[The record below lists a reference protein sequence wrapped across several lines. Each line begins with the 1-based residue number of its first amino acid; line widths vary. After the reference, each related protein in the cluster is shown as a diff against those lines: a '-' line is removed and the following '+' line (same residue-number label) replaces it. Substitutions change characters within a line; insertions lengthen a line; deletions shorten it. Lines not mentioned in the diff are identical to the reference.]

1 MFRENVAYVGGG
13 AIYVMG
19 LEVSTFLVDD
29 SVFDANAVQT
39 PPDAGGVEVTVRV
52 NTGGSQPGASEYV
65 VPIWRVDDGPV
76 YGIPWEECQSAAEY
90 SQDAVDKGLPP
101 SWPDLQC
108 ANVSYTGPD
117 ASYAHVL
124 DLVQGSHTL
133 WTGLFIF
140 VSPPPT
146 SLRRR
151 AQGWANMW
159 FVSGRLGSPASGGSK
174 PGSRSLTPSAL

>member
-76 YGIPWEECQSAAEY
+76 YGIPWEHCQSALQY
-90 SQDAVDKGLPP
+90 SLASVPP
-101 SWPDLQC
+101 
-108 ANVSYTGPD
+108 
-117 ASYAHVL
+117 H
-124 DLVQGSHTL
+124 
-133 WTGLFIF
+133 
-140 VSPPPT
+140 SPPRHCRG
-146 SLRRR
+146 RR
-151 AQGWANMW
+151 G
-159 FVSGRLGSPASGGSK
+159 
-174 PGSRSLTPSAL
+174 LTHT